1 MMYHIHCLICADSTR
16 ILLTSILVLSVD
28 MTSSALARLCVRS
41 LYAPHSWAWRTSFS
55 LMTPFSSDWFMDI
68 VYYIYRTLLVLN
80 KGTRENYGASSAGA
94 SSAGASGEMDPCEKT
109 LYNITNAKMIPR
121 NIKKLDAY

>member
-1 MMYHIHCLICADSTR
+1 MYHTHCLICADSTR
-16 ILLTSILVLSVD
+16 ILLTSILVVSVD
-28 MTSSALARLCVRS
+28 MNSTALARLCVRS

-80 KGTRENYGASSAGA
+80 KGTRENYGV
-94 SSAGASGEMDPCEKT
+94 SSAGASGAMDPCEKT